1 MEQYLRKAR
10 RNENTKWIILG
21 VHRAFY
27 SSDQC
32 EYSAVTPLA
41 HALEEL
47 VNEYKVDI
55 VTKLN
60 SIILKGQFKMSPN
73 LCIPLKALHVDSLW
87 KTVSLEKLKSAIL
100 EVPFLKLSS
109 PTKYLPF

>member
-1 MEQYLRKAR
+1 MDQSVLIKIFEYQFLEQYLRKAR

-55 VTKLN
+55 VQTGHLH
-60 SIILKGQFKMSPN
+60 SYERSWPTYKG
-73 LCIPLKALHVDSLW
+73 KAIKDGHN
-87 KTVSLEKLKSAIL
+87 
-100 EVPFLKLSS
+100 
-109 PTKYLPF
+109 